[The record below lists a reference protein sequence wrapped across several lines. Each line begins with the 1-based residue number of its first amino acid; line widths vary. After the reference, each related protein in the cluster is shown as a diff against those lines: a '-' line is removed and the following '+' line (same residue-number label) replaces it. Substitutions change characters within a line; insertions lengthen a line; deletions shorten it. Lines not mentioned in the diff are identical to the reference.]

1 MASDVRNLQPTDLLA
16 LVAHANSRFDNQA
29 WTRERLGT
37 LEAQPSLSVLRD
49 QLLTFG
55 RGRGAWVCVEKQRL
69 LGLVSARRRGGSR
82 AWEIDYLINETPGD
96 AVPLHLLTLAVQA
109 TGQEG
114 AEKLFLRLEASSG
127 LLTVVREA
135 GFVAYLEEALLV
147 RTGAPEAAPVALRP
161 GTPSDN
167 YPLFRLYNATTSEST
182 RRYEAAT
189 YGEWTASQERRWLR
203 NGSLFVFERD
213 GVIHGSVRA
222 ARLSQGVM
230 LDLMLDSQATA
241 EADAIVATATREI
254 DSAAETVL
262 VLLPQ
267 AAEAVARR
275 LEGCGFSDAGEFI
288 SLMHRTT
295 RTLAVPKAIPAVAK
309 NAIGV

>member
-1 MASDVRNLQPTDLLA
+1 MASNVRNLQPTDLLA

-37 LEAQPSLSVLRD
+37 LEAQPSLRVLRD
-49 QLLTFG
+49 QLRAFG
-55 RGRGAWVCVEKQRL
+55 RGRGAWVCLEKQRL
-69 LGLVSARRRGGSR
+69 LGLVSARRRGGSM

-96 AVPLHLLTLAVQA
+96 SVPLSLLTLAVQG

-127 LLTVVREA
+127 LLTPVREA
-135 GFVAYLEEALLV
+135 GFVPYQEEALLV
-147 RTGAPEAAPVALRP
+147 RTGVPDAAPVGLRP
-161 GTPSDN
+161 ATPSDN
-167 YPLFRLYNATTSEST
+167 YPLFRLYNATTSEAT

-189 YGEWTASQERRWLR
+189 YGEWHASQERRWLR

-230 LDLMLDSQATA
+230 LDLTLDPQATP
-241 EADAIVATATREI
+241 EAAGIVATATREV
-254 DSAAETVL
+254 DSATETVL
-262 VLLPQ
+262 VLVPQ
-267 AAEAVARR
+267 VAEAVARR
-275 LEGCGFSDAGEFI
+275 LEESGFSDRGEFT

-295 RTLAVPKAIPAVAK
+295 RTLTVPKAIPAVAK